1 MVSYPP
7 PFSSNS
13 QTPSP
18 ARRRQHPSTH
28 NTPPRSSSNQPSTKA
43 RWHPSPPSARPSRRP
58 WAYAAEHNI
67 RSTSTCRNETGGLVR
82 MRIQASGF
90 TRVPRSSLPRC
101 QHNHIQVHQC
111 VQAKLWIYF
120 PQLLP
125 NTVHYYTTPTAL
137 PFPGGFLLF
146 FLSSMAMQSS
156 PASNISQTK
165 SIAINK

>member
-7 PFSSNS
+7 PLQLKLLPPLGGDNILPPT
-13 QTPSP
+13 TPLP
-18 ARRRQHPSTH
+18 EAALTNHPSA
-28 NTPPRSSSNQPSTKA
+28 QA

-67 RSTSTCRNETGGLVR
+67 RSTSTCRNKKGGLVR

-90 TRVPRSSLPRC
+90 TRVPISSYHVVNTITSRYTKVSRPNSGFISPNSC
-101 QHNHIQVHQC
+101 
-111 VQAKLWIYF
+111 
-120 PQLLP
+120 P

-137 PFPGGFLLF
+137 PLPGGFILF